1 MKKIEAIIRP
11 TKLEELKDALIKE
24 NISGITISQVLG
36 CGNQYGYKEYY
47 RASELI
53 LNVLPKVEIKMVV
66 EDEKVDSIVKL
77 IMSIAKTGEVGDG
90 KIFVTDV
97 CNCIRIRTG
106 EEGLDAL

>member
-11 TKLEELKDALIKE
+11 TKLEELKDALIME
-24 NISGITISQVLG
+24 NLSGITISKVLG